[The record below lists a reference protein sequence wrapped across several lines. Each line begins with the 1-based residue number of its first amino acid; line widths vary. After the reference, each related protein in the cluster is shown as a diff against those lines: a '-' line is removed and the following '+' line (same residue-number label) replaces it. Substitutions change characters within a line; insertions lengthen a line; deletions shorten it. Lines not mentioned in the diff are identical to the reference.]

1 MARLDSTE
9 CVLRALTV
17 FDADAA
23 GELLHMAVCLQL
35 HNVVDLVN
43 TTKNRKGTNNWEAT
57 VNLEGNVWKNTCNHT
72 PVWTQSSMLYLSPLV
87 KIKGV

>member
-43 TTKNRKGTNNWEAT
+43 TTKKQKGH
-57 VNLEGNVWKNTCNHT
+57 K
-72 PVWTQSSMLYLSPLV
+72 
-87 KIKGV
+87 